1 MPPQQPSP
9 AERRPAGSTQ
19 PQTAGPAGE
28 EGIPAHLQRFLIRQ
42 PILDA
47 QYRVVGHELALRER
61 VPVPVVPGA
70 QSLQQMRDEM
80 LLTSVIDLAYLQAL
94 GKRLT
99 FTAVATDTLLNPVL
113 NELPKDR
120 VVLCLAATELAAAT
134 AGVAEAHARGS
145 HSLALD
151 DPAPDV
157 VQAPWLAHFR
167 YARLDLSRYDV
178 PTLIGLVQGLRRVPK
193 LRLVARNVQTE
204 EAFAAARKLGFDLF
218 QGHFFTR
225 LQAGYRHRIDS
236 SRQRILELLNLI
248 MTQADA
254 GALEARFKA
263 DAGLTYKLLRL
274 INSSAF
280 GLRDPVKSIG
290 QALMLLGY
298 QPLYRWLTLLLFTQ
312 GPADPRAQP
321 LLRQALVRARFAETL
336 GASRLALAQQGEVFL
351 VGILSTLDALFNLPM
366 VQALSQLRLS
376 DAVMAALTRREGPYA
391 PYLELVLACEQF
403 DQERVAHDAALL
415 GASAGE
421 VNLAHVKAMIWAE
434 QLEF

>member
-9 AERRPAGSTQ
+9 AARSPGSNAP
-19 PQTAGPAGE
+19 PQAVGAAGE
-28 EGIPAHLQRFLIRQ
+28 VAIPSHLQRFLIRQ

-47 QYRVVGHELALRER
+47 QYRVVGYALALRER

-80 LLTSVIDLAYLQAL
+80 LLTSVLDLAYLQAL
-94 GKRLT
+94 GERLT
-99 FTAVATDTLLNPVL
+99 FTAVAADTLLNPIL
-113 NELPKDR
+113 NELPRDR
-120 VVLCLAATELAAAT
+120 VVLCLAAMDLAAAE
-134 AGVAEAHARGS
+134 GLGEALARGT

-151 DPAPDV
+151 DPAPDA
-157 VQAPWLAHFR
+157 VQSPWLAHFR
-167 YARLDLSRYDV
+167 YARLDFSRHDV
-178 PTLIGLVQGLRRVPK
+178 PTLISLVQGLRRVPK
-193 LRLVARNVQTE
+193 LRLIARNVETE
-204 EAFAAARKLGFDLF
+204 ETFAAARKLGFELF

-274 INSSAF
+274 INSPAF

-290 QALMLLGY
+290 QALMLLGD

-336 GASRLALAQQGEVFL
+336 AASRLALAQQGEVFL

-366 VQALSQLRLS
+366 AQALSQLRLS
-376 DAVMAALTRREGPYA
+376 NAVMAALTRREGPYA
-391 PYLELVLACEQF
+391 PFLELVLACEQF
-403 DQERVAHDAALL
+403 DQERVAHDAAML
-415 GASAGE
+415 GASAEE
-421 VNLAHVKAMIWAE
+421 VNLTHVKAMTWAE
-434 QLEF
+434 QLKF

>member
-1 MPPQQPSP
+1 MPLQQRSP
-9 AERRPAGSTQ
+9 ATQGPGVPLPPKAASAAG
-19 PQTAGPAGE
+19 GVD
-28 EGIPAHLQRFLIRQ
+28 IPAHLQRFLIRQ

-47 QYRVVGHELALRER
+47 QYRAVGHELALRER
-61 VPVPVVPGA
+61 VPIAVIPGA
-70 QSLQQMRDEM
+70 QGLQQMRDEM
-80 LLTSVIDLAYLQAL
+80 LLTNVIDLAYQQAL
-94 GKRLT
+94 GERLT
-99 FTAVATDTLLNPVL
+99 FTAVATDTLLNPIL
-113 NELPKDR
+113 DQLPGDR
-120 VVLCLAATELAAAT
+120 VVLCLAATPLAAA
-134 AGVAEAHARGS
+134 AEGLSEALARGT
-145 HSLALD
+145 HNLALD

-157 VQAPWLAHFR
+157 AQSPWLAHFS

-178 PTLIGLVQGLRRVPK
+178 STLIHLIQCLRRVP
-193 LRLVARNVQTE
+193 RLCLIARNVETE
-204 EAFAAARKLGFDLF
+204 EAFAAARKLGFELF
-218 QGHFFTR
+218 QGQFFTR
-225 LQAGYRHRIDS
+225 LQAGCHHRIDS

-274 INSSAF
+274 INSPVF

-290 QALMLLGY
+290 QALMLLGE

-312 GPADPRAQP
+312 GPDDPRAQP

-336 GASRLALAQQGEVFL
+336 AASRLTYAQQGEVFL

-366 VQALSQLRLS
+366 AQALSHLRLG
-376 DAVMAALTRREGPYA
+376 DAVLAALTRREGPYA

-403 DQERVAHDAALL
+403 DQERVAHDAAML
-415 GASAGE
+415 GASAEE